1 MVQKVFSEIDL
12 IFGYHQLKTKDC
24 DITKI
29 AFGIWYYHYEFTIM
43 SFGITN
49 APTMFYGLNEYRFS
63 SVFRPIHYNFRLR
76 HILRR
81 QAPT

>member
-12 IFGYHQLKTKDC
+12 RFGYHQLKTKNC
-24 DITKI
+24 DIPKT
-29 AFGIWYYHYEFTIM
+29 AFRIWYDHYEFTIM
-43 SFGITN
+43 PFGITN

-63 SVFRPIHYNFRLR
+63 FVFRRIHHNLRLR

-81 QAPT
+81 